1 MKKLFMSA
9 VALLFAGAL
18 WAQENPLWMR
28 HCAISPDGT
37 TIAFTYKGDIFTVP
51 VSGGKATQI
60 TTNPAFDTTPIWSPD
75 SKQIVFA
82 SDRMGSMDVFIVSK
96 DGGEPRRLTTFR
108 GAKLRLLLLMPD
120 IFYLLPISCLL
131 PKMPDSLQTDNFSR
145 YIRFRFRADVL

>member
-1 MKKLFMSA
+1 
-9 VALLFAGAL
+9 
-18 WAQENPLWMR
+18 MR

-75 SKQIVFA
+75 SKQIAFA

-96 DGGEPRRLTTFR
+96 DGGEPRRLTTFS
-108 GAKLRLLLLMPD
+108 GGETPVAFTDAGHIL
-120 IFYLLPISCLL
+120 FTPISCLL

>member
-9 VALLFAGAL
+9 VVLLFAGAL

-75 SKQIVFA
+75 SKQIAFA
-82 SDRMGSMDVFIVSK
+82 SDRMGSIYCV
-96 DGGEPRRLTTFR
+96 ERRWRASPF
-108 GAKLRLLLLMPD
+108 
-120 IFYLLPISCLL
+120 
-131 PKMPDSLQTDNFSR
+131 DNFFGGRNSGCF
-145 YIRFRFRADVL
+145 Y